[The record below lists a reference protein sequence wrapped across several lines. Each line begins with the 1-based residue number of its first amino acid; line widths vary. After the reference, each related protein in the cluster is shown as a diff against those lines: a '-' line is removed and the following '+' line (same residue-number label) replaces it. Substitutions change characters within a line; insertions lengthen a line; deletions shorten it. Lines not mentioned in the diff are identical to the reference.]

1 MALPLR
7 GCPMGGG
14 VTSVN
19 RLGVPDELVDPSLW
33 SARIGPKALRRAKV
47 RLQSGAMNN
56 VSDAFLLEVAGIAA
70 SLLGF
75 FVVGVFFFVQRGM
88 FPGAAEHAQRY
99 LQAATGSI
107 IVVYGMTMVLSL
119 ALVVLPASWVSL
131 MYVGFSLVLLWSVA
145 RTNSAIRRLHRALDI
160 RLMSPLAMW
169 SAALA
174 IVGIPWVLGG
184 VTPSRVHLAVAIGVI
199 GLFAFTSSASL
210 VLSAFDISRLEATVA
225 SGGRQMRQVVPKREQ
240 TEMASNER
248 RR

>member
-1 MALPLR
+1 M
-7 GCPMGGG
+7 
-14 VTSVN
+14 
-19 RLGVPDELVDPSLW
+19 LGDSGELVDPSFW
-33 SARIGPKALRRAKV
+33 SARIGPTALRRAKIG
-47 RLQSGAMNN
+47 LQSGAMNN

-88 FPGAAEHAQRY
+88 FPAAAEHAQRY
-99 LQAATGSI
+99 MQAATGSI

-145 RTNSAIRRLHRALDI
+145 QTNSAIRRLHRALDI

-169 SAALA
+169 SAAVA

-225 SGGRQMRQVVPKREQ
+225 SGGKQQMRQALPKREQ
-240 TEMASNER
+240 TDPASNER
-248 RR
+248 RRR